1 MRPSVRHR
9 GGGFAIAFG
18 WLMLLLLLALLG
30 FFVLRGRR

>member
-1 MRPSVRHR
+1 VTTTE
-9 GGGFAIAFG
+9 GFAIAFG